1 MSRPVLEKL
10 APWLATLVLLLLWQL
25 AVMVFHI
32 ESFVLPTPLEAIYQI
47 YVNRYALMV
56 HGLATLGTT
65 LAGFAIAVVFG
76 LLLGIL
82 VGSFRLAYVSLY
94 PVLIGFNSVPKAALV
109 PILVIWFG
117 VGTIPAVLA
126 AFLLSFFPVLVNVA
140 TGFATIE
147 PELLDVLRVL
157 GATRRDM
164 IVKIGIPRSLPYFF
178 ASLKIAITLS
188 FVGSVIAEIIAGNN
202 GIGNVMLIASS
213 NFNVPLVFAALLV
226 VGIMGVSMYALF
238 AFLELGSHHGPCVDR
253 VLIMRPAAECAQ
265 AHRIGKRWI
274 GEAICVPQLQAAGS

>member
-1 MSRPVLEKL
+1 VSRSTVETL
-10 APWLATLVLLLLWQL
+10 APWAATLFLFAVWQL
-25 AVMVFHI
+25 GVMAFHI
-32 ESFVLPTPLEAIYQI
+32 ESFVLPTPIEAIGQI
-47 YVNRYALMV
+47 YANRYALAFN
-56 HGLATLGTT
+56 GLTTLATT

-109 PILVIWFG
+109 PVLIIWFG
-117 VGTIPAVLA
+117 VGAIPAVLA
-126 AFLLSFFPVLVNVA
+126 AFLLSFFPVVVNVA

-157 GATRRDM
+157 GATHRDM
-164 IVKIGIPRSLPYFF
+164 IVKIGFPRSLPYFF

-188 FVGSVIAEIIAGNN
+188 FVGSVIAEIVGGNS

-226 VGIMGVSMYALF
+226 VGVMGVGMYAIF
-238 AFLELGSHHGPCVDR
+238 AFLETRFTSWSVRGG
-253 VLIMRPAAECAQ
+253 
-265 AHRIGKRWI
+265 G
-274 GEAICVPQLQAAGS
+274 LQYATGGG

>member
-1 MSRPVLEKL
+1 MSKPLVEKL
-10 APWLATLVLLLLWQL
+10 APWLATLLLLVLWQL
-25 AVMVFHI
+25 GVMAFHI
-32 ESFVLPTPLEAIYQI
+32 ESFVLPTPLEAIYEI
-47 YVNRYALMV
+47 YVNRYALAV

-76 LLLGIL
+76 LLLGVL

-117 VGTIPAVLA
+117 VGTVPAVLA
-126 AFLLSFFPVLVNVA
+126 AFLLSFFPVVVNVA

-157 GATRRDM
+157 GATRRD
-164 IVKIGIPRSLPYFF
+164 IVVKIGIPRSLPYFF

-202 GIGNVMLIASS
+202 GIGNVMLIATS

-226 VGIMGVSMYALF
+226 VGVMGVSMYAIF
-238 AFLELGSHHGPCVDR
+238 AFLETRFTFWSVRGGGLDYATGG
-253 VLIMRPAAECAQ
+253 
-265 AHRIGKRWI
+265 
-274 GEAICVPQLQAAGS
+274 

>member
-1 MSRPVLEKL
+1 VKRETIERL
-10 APWLATLVLLLLWQL
+10 APWVTTLLLLIVWQL
-25 AVMVFHI
+25 AVMAFHI
-32 ESFVLPTPLEAIYQI
+32 ESFVLPTPIEAIWQI
-47 YVNRYALMV
+47 YVNRSALFQ
-56 HGLATLGTT
+56 HGLATLVTT
-65 LAGFAIAVVFG
+65 VIGFAIAVVFG

-109 PILVIWFG
+109 PVLVIWFG
-117 VGTIPAVLA
+117 VGTVPAVIA
-126 AFLLSFFPVLVNVA
+126 AFLLSFFPVVVNVA

-164 IVKIGIPRSLPYFF
+164 ILKIGIPRSLPYFF

-188 FVGSVIAEIIAGNN
+188 FVGSVIAEIVAGNN

-226 VGIMGVSMYALF
+226 VGVMGVGMYAIF
-238 AFLELGSHHGPCVDR
+238 AVLETRFTSWSVRGAGVEH
-253 VLIMRPAAECAQ
+253 A
-265 AHRIGKRWI
+265 IG
-274 GEAICVPQLQAAGS
+274 G

>member
-1 MSRPVLEKL
+1 MSRSTVENL
-10 APWLATLVLLLLWQL
+10 APWITTLLILVVWQL
-25 AVMVFHI
+25 AVMAFHI
-32 ESFVLPTPLEAIYQI
+32 ESFVLPTPIEAINQI
-47 YVNRYALMV
+47 YVYRYALTV

-65 LAGFAIAVVFG
+65 LAGFVIAVVFG

-109 PILVIWFG
+109 PVLVIWFG
-117 VGTIPAVLA
+117 VGTVPAVLA
-126 AFLLSFFPVLVNVA
+126 AFLLSFFPVVVNVA

-164 IVKIGIPRSLPYFF
+164 IIKIGIPRSLPYFF
-178 ASLKIAITLS
+178 ASLKIAITLA
-188 FVGSVIAEIIAGNN
+188 FVGSVIAEIVAGNN

-226 VGIMGVSMYALF
+226 VGVMGVSMYAIF
-238 AFLELGSHHGPCVDR
+238 AALETRFTSWSVRGRGLEYATGG
-253 VLIMRPAAECAQ
+253 
-265 AHRIGKRWI
+265 
-274 GEAICVPQLQAAGS
+274 

>member
-1 MSRPVLEKL
+1 VNRRVIENL
-10 APWLATLVLLLLWQL
+10 APWLTTLLLLVLWQL
-25 AVMVFHI
+25 AVMLFHI
-32 ESFVLPTPLEAIYQI
+32 ESFVLPTPIEAIYQI
-47 YVNRYALMV
+47 YVNRYALTV
-56 HGLATLGTT
+56 HGLATLSTT

-94 PVLIGFNSVPKAALV
+94 PVLIGFNSVPKAALI

-117 VGTIPAVLA
+117 VGTAPAVLA

-164 IVKIGIPRSLPYFF
+164 IIKIGIPRSLPYFF

-226 VGIMGVSMYALF
+226 VGVMGVCMYALF
-238 AFLELGSHHGPCVDR
+238 AFLETRFTSWSVRGRGLDYATGG
-253 VLIMRPAAECAQ
+253 
-265 AHRIGKRWI
+265 
-274 GEAICVPQLQAAGS
+274 

>member
-1 MSRPVLEKL
+1 VSRSTVESL
-10 APWLATLVLLLLWQL
+10 APWVTTLLLLVLWQF
-25 AVMVFHI
+25 AVMAFHI
-32 ESFVLPTPLEAIYQI
+32 DSFVLPTPIEAINQV
-47 YVNRYALMV
+47 YVNRYALTV

-109 PILVIWFG
+109 PVLVIWFG
-117 VGTIPAVLA
+117 VGSVPAVLA
-126 AFLLSFFPVLVNVA
+126 AFLLSFFPVVVNVA

-178 ASLKIAITLS
+178 ASLKIAITLA
-188 FVGSVIAEIIAGNN
+188 FVGSVIAEIVAGNN

-226 VGIMGVSMYALF
+226 VGVMGVSMYAIF
-238 AFLELGSHHGPCVDR
+238 AVLETRFTSWSVRGRGLEYATGG
-253 VLIMRPAAECAQ
+253 
-265 AHRIGKRWI
+265 
-274 GEAICVPQLQAAGS
+274 